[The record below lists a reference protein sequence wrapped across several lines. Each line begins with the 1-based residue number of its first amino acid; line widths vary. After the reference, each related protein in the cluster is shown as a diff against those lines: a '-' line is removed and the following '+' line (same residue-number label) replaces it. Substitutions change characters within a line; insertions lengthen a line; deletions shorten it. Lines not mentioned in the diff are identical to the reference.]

1 MVIHLIVHILLTI
14 KECDSAFRPL
24 STVFSLNR
32 LEKKNKNTSRNL
44 TLTLENGLTLLPLEK
59 RFLINV

>member
-24 STVFSLNR
+24 STVFFLDR
-32 LEKKNKNTSRNL
+32 LE
-44 TLTLENGLTLLPLEK
+44 EK
-59 RFLINV
+59 TKIQVVS